1 MDTTALNPQTTTTP
15 SPLPSLPV
23 LSPQLHIKYN
33 TLSGAVERRLFKS
46 IYIAVWHYLWPVRR
60 FDEVAQAYPL
70 PGALDSLKPAVKLAQ
85 WFILSKL
92 WMLSNSGA
100 VAVDSRNHSFSRTE
114 SNYIGRLQAIGLL
127 IRTSFDPA
135 HPYAV
140 KPIYIVKTY
149 ISFTPAGVHYYRGV
163 VKKCNTMMMADLY
176 PTLRG
181 SN

>member
-1 MDTTALNPQTTTTP
+1 MVGIYGYGADIPRNRIKVEEIAKVWGTDAPSYRKGMMLEEKSVP
-15 SPLPSLPV
+15 SPDQDTITMSVEAGRRAVKRAGIDPAD
-23 LSPQLHIKYN
+23 I
-33 TLSGAVERRLFKS
+33 GAVYVGS
-46 IYIAVWHYLWPVRR
+46 
-60 FDEVAQAYPL
+60 
-70 PGALDSLKPAVKLAQ
+70 
-85 WFILSKL
+85 
-92 WMLSNSGA
+92 
-100 VAVDSRNHSFSRTE
+100 E
-114 SNYIGRLQAIGLL
+114 S
-127 IRTSFDPA
+127 